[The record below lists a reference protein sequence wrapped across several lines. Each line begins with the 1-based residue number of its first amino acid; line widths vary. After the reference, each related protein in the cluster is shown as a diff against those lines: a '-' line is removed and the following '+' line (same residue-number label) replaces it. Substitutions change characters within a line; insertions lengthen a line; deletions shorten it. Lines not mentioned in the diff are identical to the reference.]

1 MVLSII
7 AQSQEDHSSS
17 GQKAL
22 MVATVIARTTAVRLQ
37 DPPSRVHQQASS
49 ENPPHHHRS
58 RVERKSR
65 LRRRPRQ
72 VRFNEMDQKPLPYQK
87 PPRQVRFN
95 ETPETS
101 IVPSSALKFI
111 QKGHAFST
119 TQPNNASVSA
129 GNYSLLVNG
138 SPDYKQGNGSLV
150 KELRRTRRLIGSTH
164 VAAYLEGVKKTASFK
179 KLLSP
184 HQSIDKAA
192 RGRRRSTLVSH
203 VCSPRSGAI
212 L

>member
-37 DPPSRVHQQASS
+37 DPP
-49 ENPPHHHRS
+49 HHHRF

-65 LRRRPRQ
+65 PISLRRRPRQ